1 MAREPLREYQQA
13 GAALLYAL
21 YGVHFPM
28 SESLPGVD
36 LLRALFNAQA
46 FRGPG
51 RTDAAITPLFR
62 RLMREV
68 FIRYPEEK
76 AEVDIAIESA
86 DGNLGIEYEALCL
99 DLAEGGLRRSVPA
112 FDGGLEVSGEA
123 VILADFET
131 RPLVRVVILVPS
143 LCNIGDSGGFSRSVS
158 WFRSC
163 TRA

>member
-1 MAREPLREYQQA
+1 MRSSVFRAFTTLSVVFVFIGIIISWRESRSVSTSKRGRLFCMPCTVSISQCPKVSRELISSGRCSMLKPL
-13 GAALLYAL
+13 
-21 YGVHFPM
+21 
-28 SESLPGVD
+28 
-36 LLRALFNAQA
+36 
-46 FRGPG
+46 GPG
-51 RTDAAITPLFR
+51 PHGRGDNPSFR

-123 VILADFET
+123 VILADL
-131 RPLVRVVILVPS
+131 RPGPL
-143 LCNIGDSGGFSRSVS
+143 SG
-158 WFRSC
+158 
-163 TRA
+163 

>member
-1 MAREPLREYQQA
+1 MP
-13 GAALLYAL
+13 L

-28 SESLPGVD
+28 SESLSGVD

-68 FIRYPEEK
+68 FIRHLDEK
-76 AEVDIAIESA
+76 AEVDIAVESA

-99 DLAEGGLRRSVPA
+99 DLAESGLRRSVPH
-112 FDGGLEVSGEA
+112 L
-123 VILADFET
+123 
-131 RPLVRVVILVPS
+131 
-143 LCNIGDSGGFSRSVS
+143 
-158 WFRSC
+158 
-163 TRA
+163 